1 MSEKVLITGAA
12 GLVGGILMRGL
23 RDELDVTGVDVAA
36 GDAPG
41 LHRLD
46 VRDTAALEPLLR
58 GCDSVV
64 HLAEHPGAELS
75 WEEVHANNLPATWSV
90 LEAAARADVS
100 RVVYASSNYVVA
112 GHELADPWAAVL
124 EGRYDGL
131 DPATLPRL
139 DATAAPRPGTPYAV
153 GKVFGEAACRHA
165 ADVHGLSALCLRIG
179 TVKEED
185 RPSKA
190 RHYAKLLTHRDLVA
204 LVGACLRA
212 PGDLRFAT
220 FYGTSANTW
229 RIYDID
235 DARDAIG
242 YAPSDD
248 AERLRP
254 ALAVA

>member
-1 MSEKVLITGAA
+1 MSERVLITGAA

-41 LHRLD
+41 VHRLD
-46 VRDTAALEPLLR
+46 VRDTVALEPLLR
-58 GCDSVV
+58 RCDAVV
-64 HLAEHPGAELS
+64 HLAERPGAELS
-75 WEEVHANNLPATWSV
+75 WEEVHANNLLATWSV
-90 LEAAARADVS
+90 LQAAARAGVS

-112 GHELADPWAAVL
+112 GHELADPWASVL
-124 EGRYDGL
+124 EGRYAGL
-131 DPATLPRL
+131 DPGTLPRI
-139 DATAAPRPGTPYAV
+139 DATVAPRPDSAYAV

-165 ADVHGLSALCLRIG
+165 ADVYGLSALCLRIG
-179 TVKEED
+179 TVKGED

-190 RHYAKLLTHRDLVA
+190 RHYAKLLTHRDLVG

-212 PGDLRFAT
+212 PSELRFAT

-235 DARDAIG
+235 AARAAIG

-248 AERLRP
+248 AESMRP
-254 ALAVA
+254 ALASA